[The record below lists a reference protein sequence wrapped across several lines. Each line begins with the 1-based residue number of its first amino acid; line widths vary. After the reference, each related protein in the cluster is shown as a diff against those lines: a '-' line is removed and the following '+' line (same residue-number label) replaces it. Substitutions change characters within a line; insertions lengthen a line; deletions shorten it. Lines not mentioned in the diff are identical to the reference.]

1 MRYPGDRHVLPLF
14 GPWRWAPYMRGKF
27 YWKKYQNA
35 RSFFLSHTSKLN
47 QQKQLDVVPKSTAKI
62 DPSNK
67 YNIFPSFIIDQSW
80 NTLQLKNIVLS
91 FHPPFEPITAL
102 FTFTGLWPLEASL
115 DYWYNGRLDKTVYP
129 TTVYCISLVPCL
141 SDSVFR
147 VRLKSDEIE
156 NFNFMHICLPP
167 LPPTCQDSNFICITR
182 PYIPSTAHFNARQQ
196 ISYKGMKHQ
205 PIIPSFTCSLFAVW
219 H

>member
-35 RSFFLSHTSKLN
+35 RSFFLSHITNLN
-47 QQKQLDVVPKSTAKI
+47 QQKQWDVVPKSTAKI

-80 NTLQLKNIVLS
+80 NTLQLKNSVLS

-102 FTFTGLWPLEASL
+102 FTFTGLWPA
-115 DYWYNGRLDKTVYP
+115 GTVVLVVDAVVYMVYAIVSISCAVVC
-129 TTVYCISLVPCL
+129 TVWFIWCSCVG
-141 SDSVFR
+141 SVDS
-147 VRLKSDEIE
+147 
-156 NFNFMHICLPP
+156 
-167 LPPTCQDSNFICITR
+167 
-182 PYIPSTAHFNARQQ
+182 
-196 ISYKGMKHQ
+196 
-205 PIIPSFTCSLFAVW
+205 
-219 H
+219 